1 MEVLL
6 CYHQQQQNPGILTLL
21 TLICNGNFAMF
32 IDVISDGIVKRKSW
46 LMVFSVTFY
55 RYVSVYI
62 IQFILKDLRVMWGFI
77 NLF

>member
-1 MEVLL
+1 
-6 CYHQQQQNPGILTLL
+6 
-21 TLICNGNFAMF
+21 MF